1 MSKTTLKAVKPLD
14 TDPAALERRKTI
26 SRLRRSRLS
35 LEAFLFRL
43 ETLHA
48 DKSGAFRMMYP
59 GTPLLTDE
67 AEPKFNSV
75 ARTKREASL
84 GCDLCAAWIEETAD
98 LREKIEVLR
107 NTKLPEKAP
116 DYDGPWILPHWALSA
131 GKVRPR
137 HYLQDRPRPDVS
149 TLLAEQEARRAERKA
164 RGSAFLQEFMQDLEE
179 AAQAKAAANV
189 PH

>member
-1 MSKTTLKAVKPLD
+1 MSKTTLKAAKPLD
-14 TDPAALERRKTI
+14 TDPAALERRKTT

-59 GTPLLTDE
+59 ATPLLIDE
-67 AEPKFNSV
+67 AEPKYKSV

-84 GCDLCAAWIEETAD
+84 GCDLCAAWIEETAT
-98 LREKIEVLR
+98 LRERIEVLR

-116 DYDGPWILPHWALSA
+116 DYSGPWILPHWALSA

-137 HYLQDRPRPDVS
+137 SYLQDRPRPDVAV
-149 TLLAEQEARRAERKA
+149 LLAEQEERRAERKA
-164 RGSAFLQEFMQDLEE
+164 KQRAFLDDFVRETEE